1 MSEDV
6 LFTLTALILA
16 LPMMVVLGLA
26 LLVVWNLINPF
37 RRRW

>member
-26 LLVVWNLINPF
+26 LVVVWNLINPF

>member
-6 LFTLTALILA
+6 LFTLTALLLA
-16 LPMMVVLGLA
+16 LPLMVVLGLA
-26 LLVVWNLINPF
+26 LVVVRNLINPF

>member
-6 LFTLTALILA
+6 LFTLTALLLA

-26 LLVVWNLINPF
+26 LVVVWNLINPF